1 MRALFLSSLVFTA
14 LSAVPALA
22 SETSDLF
29 EKKCSTCHGLD
40 GKGDTKMGKKFHA
53 PDFTGDKWQ
62 KETTDKE
69 IQKAI
74 EEGVVEDG
82 KRKMPAWK
90 GKLTPEQISD
100 LGKYSRTFKAK

>member
-1 MRALFLSSLVFTA
+1 MAATLLPL
-14 LSAVPALA
+14 PAAA
-22 SETSDLF
+22 SETSELF
-29 EKKCSTCHGLD
+29 EKKCSVCHGVD
-40 GKGDTKMGKKFHA
+40 GKGETKMGKKFHA

-74 EEGVVEDG
+74 EEGIVENG

-90 GKLTPEQISD
+90 DKLTAEQIAD
-100 LGKYSRTFKAK
+100 LGKYARAFKT

>member
-1 MRALFLSSLVFTA
+1 VRAFFLSSLLAAT
-14 LSAVPALA
+14 LSPLPAAA
-22 SETSDLF
+22 SETSELF
-29 EKKCSTCHGLD
+29 EKKCSVCHGVD
-40 GKGDTKMGKKFHA
+40 GKGETKMGKKFHA

-74 EEGVVEDG
+74 EDGIVEEG

-90 GKLTPEQISD
+90 GKLTPEQITA
-100 LGKYSRTFKAK
+100 LGQYARAFKAK